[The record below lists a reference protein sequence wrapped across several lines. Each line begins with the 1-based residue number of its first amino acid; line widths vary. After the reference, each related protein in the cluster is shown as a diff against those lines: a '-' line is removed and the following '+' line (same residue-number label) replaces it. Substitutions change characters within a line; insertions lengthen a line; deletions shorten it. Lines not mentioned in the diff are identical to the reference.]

1 MIPRIRFQ
9 NKDQATFVR
18 ELRKRVNGYF
28 KENNISRN
36 ANRHMVIKSIAMF
49 LIYLVPYTCV
59 YLGVL
64 TGTWAV
70 MLAVVMGFGMAGIGM
85 SVMHDANHGAYSSNP
100 KVNNLL
106 GICIHLIGGDVYN

>member
-1 MIPRIRFQ
+1 MIRRIRFQ
-9 NKDQATFVR
+9 NKEQATFVK
-18 ELRKRVNGYF
+18 ELRRRVNGYF

-36 ANRHMVIKSIAMF
+36 ANLQMVIKSITMF
-49 LIYLVPYTCV
+49 LIYLVPYAFV

-64 TGTWAV
+64 SGAWALL
-70 MLAVVMGFGMAGIGM
+70 LAVVMGVGMAGIGM

-106 GICIHLIGGDVYN
+106 YVRVKPSKK